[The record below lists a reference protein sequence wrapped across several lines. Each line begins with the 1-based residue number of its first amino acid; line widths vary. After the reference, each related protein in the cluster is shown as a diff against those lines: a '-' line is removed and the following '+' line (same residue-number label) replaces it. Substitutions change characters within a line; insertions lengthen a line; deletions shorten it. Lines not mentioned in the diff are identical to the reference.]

1 MSADDEWLAQ
11 QIRTEMAAGKPLEA
25 AVRAVAQAHGLQ
37 FTLAQVLA
45 ATERLSAAPL
55 KYKRIR

>member
-1 MSADDEWLAQ
+1 MSADAEWLAQ
-11 QIRTEMAAGKPLEA
+11 QIRTEMTAGKTLDA
-25 AVRAVAQAHGLQ
+25 AIKAVAQVHGLQ
-37 FTLAQVLA
+37 FTLPQVLA